1 MGAKKKEIKII
12 LLEDHQPKSQ
22 SQSIDKIFVPEALK
36 QTEVI
41 EGDVDHSVARIV
53 EILKSEIKV
62 L

>member
-1 MGAKKKEIKII
+1 MGAKKKEIKVVPAS
-12 LLEDHQPKSQ
+12 EHQTEAKSQ
-22 SQSIDKIFVPEALK
+22 SIEKVFVPHTSK

-41 EGDVDHSVARIV
+41 EGDADSAVARIV